1 MDVVIDVN
9 VYLKLSFKFLWAVLA
24 LCRANTT
31 IFLKIVL
38 SVLKMAKFQLK
49 EKTGSAAVF
58 CDWNDTTCFSVCERE
73 REERDWGKTA
83 LSFGDEIEREYCWT
97 RRSHS
102 HSCCKYDFLCNK
114 ISFGRLQFGKFE
126 NNILLNLFFI
136 CLQQFVEEKMVGM
149 MKNIPLCFS
158 FLDLQ
163 GLVNLLSW
171 NKDSVCT
178 FEFTHIKHGQ
188 SDITLLMTVT
198 LLRFSY
204 NRFLELCIW
213 KS

>member
-1 MDVVIDVN
+1 MCWVWKHDRILDGYGKMLMSIWSYPSN
-9 VYLKLSFKFLWAVLA
+9 FCKLCLHCIGQIPKYFWKLYHVQY
-24 LCRANTT
+24 
-31 IFLKIVL
+31 LKIV
-38 SVLKMAKFQLK
+38 KFQVR
-49 EKTGSAAVF
+49 EITDIAAVF
-58 CDWNDTTCFSVCERE
+58 CNWNDTTCFSVYEKE

-163 GLVNLLSW
+163 GLVN
-171 NKDSVCT
+171 
-178 FEFTHIKHGQ
+178 
-188 SDITLLMTVT
+188 
-198 LLRFSY
+198 FSA
-204 NRFLELCIW
+204 FLEHI
-213 KS
+213 